1 MSKEEQSTFKVS
13 RRTVL
18 KTMGGAGVGLLAA
31 SPAIGASPP
40 LIVPLNSTS
49 GVFIPPRGK
58 SFMKFS
64 FNFPEPSVRFEDLLI
79 SFRIYT
85 FENTYGLDINRMTAE
100 EKAGALEVNCSR
112 FVWAGNQEHASGKLH
127 ARVRKNGSFI
137 EWDVNASME
146 KPIKSI
152 ATIVRGV
159 PRGEVS
165 PGAGGFFDP
174 KDNELLF
181 GYPFGGGDLFIA
193 RGMDTPLVIVR
204 PNKQSYHFL
213 SVLGDRV
220 RANRFYFQP
229 GEKGYRVEIVFERP
243 GWERENNI
251 QSPVWRAGQAST
263 LEGAIRPHYEHLE
276 QAFGIPDW
284 ETRKDV
290 PAWFRKVALVVALHG
305 MHWTGYIFN
314 DYAKMLKTLRW
325 ISTKISGDR
334 VLVFLP
340 AWDGRYYW
348 DYPVYEPSK
357 RLGGAQG
364 LQSLIHQGH
373 SMGFH
378 FVPMFGANSANDL
391 LSVYSRFSDA
401 TTSQVDRNPFYLDW
415 VDWDNDRHMEGW
427 MPWMNLGVASWRQYL
442 LGRIADFIRRFQ
454 VDAYFLDIAGG
465 WVNNTKAD
473 MFEGTKEL
481 VRELSRQFPGVLAC
495 GEFYYD
501 ALMSV
506 IPVYQVFSDR
516 AYPQATLKYIRA
528 YEHLS
533 RPAPGRGSS
542 GVHES
547 GFHYFNP
554 KTLGLTKYQIPTI
567 TVVDDTF
574 DRYRHVMAQIIQ
586 RAKQRAGI
594 S

>member
-1 MSKEEQSTFKVS
+1 MSRKVS
-13 RRTVL
+13 RRTAL

-31 SPAIGASPP
+31 SPGIGASAPP
-40 LIVPLNSTS
+40 ILPLNSTS
-49 GVFIPPRGK
+49 GVFIPPRGR

-64 FNFPEPSVRFEDLLI
+64 FDFPEPSVRFENLLI
-79 SFRIYT
+79 SFRLYT
-85 FENTYGLDINRMTAE
+85 FENTYGRDIDRLTAE
-100 EKAGALEVNCSR
+100 EKADALEINCSQ
-112 FVWAGNQEHASGKLH
+112 FVWAGNQERAPGKLQ
-127 ARVRKNGSFI
+127 ARIRKNGSFI
-137 EWDVNASME
+137 EWDVNATMG

-165 PGAGGFFDP
+165 PGASGFFDP

-193 RGMDTPLVIVR
+193 RQIDTPLVIVR
-204 PNKQSYHFL
+204 PDKQSYYFL

-243 GWERENNI
+243 GWERESRI
-251 QSPVWRAGQAST
+251 QSPVWRAGQASSM
-263 LEGAIRPHYEHLE
+263 EGAIRPHYEHLE
-276 QAFGIPDW
+276 RAFGIPDW

-290 PAWFRKVALVVALHG
+290 PAWFRKIALVVSLHG

-314 DYAKMLKTLRW
+314 DYAKMLKILRW
-325 ISTKISGDR
+325 IATKIPGDR

-348 DYPVYEPSK
+348 NYPLYEPDK

-364 LQSLIHQGH
+364 LESLIHQGH
-373 SMGFH
+373 GMGFH

-391 LSVYSRFSDA
+391 LPVYPRFSDA
-401 TTSQVDRNPFYLDW
+401 TTAEVDRNPFYLDW

-427 MPWMNLGVASWRQYL
+427 MPWMNLGVASWRQWL
-442 LGRIADFIRRFQ
+442 AGRISDFIQRFR

-473 MFEGTKEL
+473 MFEGTRELVKEL
-481 VRELSRQFPGVLAC
+481 SQKFPGILAC
-495 GEFYYD
+495 GEMYYD
-501 ALMSV
+501 ALMSI
-506 IPVYQVFSDR
+506 IPVFQVFSDR

-547 GFHYFNP
+547 GFHDFNP
-554 KTLGLTKYQIPTI
+554 KTLGLTQHQIPTI

-574 DRYRHVMAQIIQ
+574 DRYRNVMAQIIQ
-586 RAKQRAGI
+586 RARQRAGI
-594 S
+594 G